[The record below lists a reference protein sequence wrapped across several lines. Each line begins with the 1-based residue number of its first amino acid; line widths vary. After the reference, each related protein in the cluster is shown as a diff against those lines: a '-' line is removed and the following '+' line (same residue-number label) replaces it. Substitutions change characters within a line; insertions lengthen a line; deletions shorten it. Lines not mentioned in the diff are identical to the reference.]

1 MVRVRRESA
10 AVLLVDVQERL
21 MPVIDSREELERR
34 LVAFLEGAK
43 ELDLPMVWAEQYVKG
58 LGPTIQSVAAVAS
71 GAPIEKLS
79 FSCCAAPEVSRQL
92 RRIGPETV
100 LVVGIEAHVCVFQS
114 CMDLLAD
121 GYQPVLVA
129 DCTGSRHPVDKEFAL
144 RRLEQAGV
152 VLTTV
157 ESVLFELL
165 GRAGTD
171 EFKSISRIVKPL

>member
-1 MVRVRRESA
+1 MVQVGRERT

-21 MPVIDSREELERR
+21 MPVIDGKEEIERR

-43 ELDLPMVWAEQYVKG
+43 VLGLPMVWAEQYAKG
-58 LGPTIQSVAAVAS
+58 LGPTIQSVAAVAV
-71 GAPIEKLS
+71 GAPVEKLS
-79 FSCCAAPEVSRQL
+79 FSCCAAPEVSEQL

-121 GYQPVLVA
+121 GYQPVLVV
-129 DCTGSRHPVDKEFAL
+129 DCTGSRHSVDKEIAL

-171 EFKSISRIVKPL
+171 EFKAISQIVKEL

>member
-1 MVRVRRESA
+1 MVRVQRESA

-21 MPVIDSREELERR
+21 MPAIGGKEEVERR

-43 ELDLPMVWAEQYVKG
+43 VLGLPMVWAEQYVKG

-71 GAPIEKLS
+71 GAPVEKLS
-79 FSCCAAPEVSRQL
+79 FSCYAAPKVSEQL

-121 GYQPVLVA
+121 GYQPVLVV
-129 DCTGSRHPVDKEFAL
+129 DCTGSRHAQDKECAL

-165 GRAGTD
+165 GRAGTE
-171 EFKSISRIVKPL
+171 EFRAISRIVKSL